1 MINEQIKKDG
11 TQNTL
16 LALLIAGKEN
26 CCLQEEPKPVQPE
39 TTKPVDMFKD
49 DEDLKAQEEENRRK
63 REEEEKKRKKEE
75 EQRRK
80 KEENK
85 KKKSSW
91 WRKTLDDLSGELFDD
106 DKM

>member
-1 MINEQIKKDG
+1 M
-11 TQNTL
+11 
-16 LALLIAGKEN
+16 
-26 CCLQEEPKPVQPE
+26 QPE

-49 DEDLKAQEEENRRK
+49 YEDLKAQEEENRRK

-91 WRKTLDDLSGELFDD
+91 WSKTLDDLSGELFDD